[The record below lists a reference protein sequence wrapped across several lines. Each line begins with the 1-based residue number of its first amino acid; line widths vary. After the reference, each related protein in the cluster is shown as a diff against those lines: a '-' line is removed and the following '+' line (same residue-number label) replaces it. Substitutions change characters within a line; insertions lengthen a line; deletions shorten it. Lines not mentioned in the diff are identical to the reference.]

1 MEVVFLCFVFD
12 FLFFLNSRLLHLD
25 LLCVSLFVVQFGL
38 QTYHLLGFVRLL
50 VGLTALLLPFPFMVI
65 QTVAVPLAV

>member
-1 MEVVFLCFVFD
+1 MEVVFLCFVFH

-38 QTYHLLGFVRLL
+38 QTYHLLGFVRPL